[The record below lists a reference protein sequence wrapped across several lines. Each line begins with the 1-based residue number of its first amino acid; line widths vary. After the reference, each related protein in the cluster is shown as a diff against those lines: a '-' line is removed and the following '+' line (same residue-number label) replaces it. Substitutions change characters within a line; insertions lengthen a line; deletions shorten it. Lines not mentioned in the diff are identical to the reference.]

1 MWYQVQQAV
10 QAAPIALQR
19 QPVIIE
25 HPSVW
30 SQVHDALVGSM
41 SRVLVKLS
49 SFLPAVLAL
58 VLALVIFSLLG
69 AGLAWAVRRVLTNLR
84 FDERMGRDNSAGVSD
99 WSPAHSPT
107 LLISRIVFWVCVI
120 MGAAVGF
127 SAFDAAYSNS
137 NFEISALLWPYLAH
151 SVGAIVILLVGN
163 LLARFL
169 ARSVLIGAVN
179 ARLQYARLLSLGVKW
194 LVLVFTGAM
203 VLDHL
208 QVGGVVVELAFG
220 ILFGGMVLTLA
231 LAVGLGSREIVSRS
245 LERTAGE
252 KATPEVP
259 VPQKATTSEE
269 TPRNLRH
276 F

>member
-1 MWYQVQQAV
+1 M
-10 QAAPIALQR
+10 
-19 QPVIIE
+19 
-25 HPSVW
+25 
-30 SQVHDALVGSM
+30 
-41 SRVLVKLS
+41 K
-49 SFLPAVLAL
+49 
-58 VLALVIFSLLG
+58 
-69 AGLAWAVRRVLTNLR
+69 RRHN
-84 FDERMGRDNSAGVSD
+84 
-99 WSPAHSPT
+99 
-107 LLISRIVFWVCVI
+107 

-127 SAFDAAYSNS
+127 SAFDAAYSSS

-252 KATPEVP
+252 RPSTDAPSPQEAATR
-259 VPQKATTSEE
+259 EE
-269 TPRNLRH
+269 ASRGLRH